1 MRGANP
7 QRKPSRA
14 GSNRVS
20 EKTIKKKVHRIRF
33 IDVLWSTALDVL
45 VRIHFMVWE
54 VKCMYA
60 LPTNVICSKRKC
72 QGKANGV
79 FIYCVCFI
87 GYNFIWKDTYF
98 Y

>member
-33 IDVLWSTALDVL
+33 IDVL
-45 VRIHFMVWE
+45 
-54 VKCMYA
+54 
-60 LPTNVICSKRKC
+60 
-72 QGKANGV
+72 
-79 FIYCVCFI
+79 
-87 GYNFIWKDTYF
+87 
-98 Y
+98 